1 MCSYPQNIYL
11 LLILCY
17 VAAICCYV
25 ATYCD
30 ALDSKEARSFQ
41 KHLYYQH
48 ILEKD
53 FKEIVRIKIQYLEIK
68 KHISYYLVITN
79 YYFTTL
85 GQQSIYLL
93 FWEYKVDTTLF
104 SDAKMT

>member
-30 ALDSKEARSFQ
+30 ALDSKEALSFQ

-53 FKEIVRIKIQYLEIK
+53 FKEIVRKKIPILRDQKAHLLLSCDYKL
-68 KHISYYLVITN
+68 LF
-79 YYFTTL
+79 YYFGTTKYLFIIL
-85 GQQSIYLL
+85 GIQSRY
-93 FWEYKVDTTLF
+93 DTI
-104 SDAKMT
+104 